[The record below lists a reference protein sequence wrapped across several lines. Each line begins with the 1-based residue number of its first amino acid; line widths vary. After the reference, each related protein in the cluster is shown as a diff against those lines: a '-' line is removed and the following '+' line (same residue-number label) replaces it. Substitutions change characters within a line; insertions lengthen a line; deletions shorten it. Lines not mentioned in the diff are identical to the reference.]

1 VVVFCHFILCTAFF
15 YEIAGFSGSGRTEEK
30 KNKGKQLNRRN
41 PRAAL
46 AQRAID
52 AKLSKFSPNGNRHQ
66 MEQIFSMSW
75 PCLGLICPVSTEKSR
90 AELRFAAFKI

>member
-1 VVVFCHFILCTAFF
+1 MCGSFLPFHAVHGVF
-15 YEIAGFSGSGRTEEK
+15 YEIAGFSASGQGEEK

-52 AKLSKFSPNGNRHQ
+52 TNVSKFSPTGNRHQ
-66 MEQIFSMSW
+66 MSW
-75 PCLGLICPVSTEKSR
+75 PSCGLICPISTEKSR
-90 AELRFAAFKI
+90 AELCFAAFKI

>member
-1 VVVFCHFILCTAFF
+1 MCRGFLPFHAVHGVF
-15 YEIAGFSGSGRTEEK
+15 YEIAGFSASGRRKEK

-52 AKLSKFSPNGNRHQ
+52 AKLPKPSPNGNRHQ
-66 MEQIFSMSW
+66 MEQISQ
-75 PCLGLICPVSTEKSR
+75 CPGRVWD
-90 AELRFAAFKI
+90 